1 MDKIIMKNL
10 GFYGYHGVL
19 DEEKRLGQKFFVDLK
34 LYVDLQ
40 RAGETDDLND
50 TVNYAEVYDIIKR
63 IFKEEKINLIEAV
76 GETICSKILEIFPMI
91 QEVKLTL
98 KKPEAPVEGIYDYFA
113 VELRRKRNG

>member
-19 DEEKRLGQKFFVDLK
+19 EEEKKLGQKFFVDVK
-34 LYVDLQ
+34 LYIDLKK
-40 RAGETDDLND
+40 AGQSDDLSY
-50 TVNYAEVYDIIKR
+50 TVNYAEVYEIIKKM
-63 IFKEEKINLIEAV
+63 FKEEKINLIESVA
-76 GETICSKILEIFPMI
+76 ENICSKILTAYPIVQEI
-91 QEVKLTL
+91 KLTL